1 MESNDAA
8 INYCQ
13 TYSEVDSLGFA
24 CPEDLDKE
32 AYVNFWNDYLPILA
46 RRERRWLKVGL
57 PRAQKLKRFVRK
69 GVPAKLR
76 ATIWM
81 LGCPQIELAKYEVS
95 KTVIDAIRLD
105 LPRTFPDNER
115 LSSAA
120 GKRIIGR
127 ILFRVA
133 QHFPD
138 IGYCQ
143 VGDPVASFIDR
154 SVRRL
159 ELRFRRE
166 RSRKHSLF
174 SDQYVAFMLKGCAN
188 LQGFNFI
195 AALLYLILNDENATV
210 RLMTHSIL
218 QRRNYYTAD
227 MSGIVI
233 DIKVLR
239 DLLRDRKVIPSTLL
253 RLIETDMEMM
263 LSKWLLCWFLET
275 LPMESVLRIWDCLF
289 VEGDA
294 VLFRV
299 AVTLIEASVPS
310 LVKCRTLSEVLQVF
324 RDIGTSHLALNCHH
338 LLQASALSFS
348 TKEIVFI
355 VV

>member
-8 INYCQ
+8 I
-13 TYSEVDSLGFA
+13 EVDSLGFA

-138 IGYCQ
+138 IGYC
-143 VGDPVASFIDR
+143 
-154 SVRRL
+154 
-159 ELRFRRE
+159 
-166 RSRKHSLF
+166 
-174 SDQYVAFMLKGCAN
+174 
-188 LQGFNFI
+188 QGFNFI

-348 TKEIVFI
+348 TKEILAFATDKASITQSKLDEYRCRYTVGSH
-355 VV
+355 